1 MCQRWSSID
10 RSEYVCSDSR
20 CEDVSCSDDHFDC
33 VRSKNLTVRRSQ
45 CLINSEIDEK
55 LYSEDSNEVFRFEYC
70 WKLNKTLYELKQT
83 SILWYR
89 NLITILKDLKLQ
101 SISKINCLFVNHWLI
116 LFFYVDD
123 IVIICLKEN
132 LNRMRFFEKS
142 LMKRFEMRILKKLKW
157 FLRIRITRD
166 RVDWKIW
173 LCQNSYIS
181 KMMTKFHLEEM
192 KIFKTSLAK
201 IFRIN
206 EKTKHENSNS
216 QRIYAFQQRM
226 KSLNFATII
235 FRSDIIFVT
244 AKLAQFLK
252 KSNSNHV
259 MIANKVIVYFNDTR
273 NLIIEYSEHFT
284 EISLCASDAAFADDE
299 LIRKSSDDYLFKLYD
314 DSID

>member
-1 MCQRWSSID
+1 
-10 RSEYVCSDSR
+10 
-20 CEDVSCSDDHFDC
+20 
-33 VRSKNLTVRRSQ
+33 
-45 CLINSEIDEK
+45 
-55 LYSEDSNEVFRFEYC
+55 
-70 WKLNKTLYELKQT
+70 
-83 SILWYR
+83 
-89 NLITILKDLKLQ
+89 
-101 SISKINCLFVNHWLI
+101 
-116 LFFYVDD
+116 
-123 IVIICLKEN
+123 
-132 LNRMRFFEKS
+132 
-142 LMKRFEMRILKKLKW
+142 
-157 FLRIRITRD
+157 
-166 RVDWKIW
+166 
-173 LCQNSYIS
+173 
-181 KMMTKFHLEEM
+181 MMTKFHLEEM